1 MNLTE
6 ASLKNPA
13 VIAVAVAVI
22 LFFGAFSLSQLPVQ
36 LFPDIENPRISVQT
50 SWRAASPREIESEII
65 EPLESVLRGLPGMQE
80 MAAYANSGSAWIQ
93 LEFGLDADMEKVLLD
108 VIARMNRLD
117 PLPRD
122 ASQPVI
128 MLGGGAGNTPALT
141 FFFLQLLPG
150 TPGEITDYLPFFE
163 DVIQPA
169 IETVRGVANVQAADS
184 SNSGF
189 TELQII
195 FDPYRTAELGISIP
209 KIASLLGHANDIS
222 GGFVDVGRRQY
233 TLRFA
238 GRYTPAELNDF
249 VLEWRDGRPIKL
261 GDIAEVKVGRS
272 DLVAIDTQNGNPAVA
287 IRVDRQS
294 GANVLETLL
303 GVKEVVRKL
312 NEGPV
317 KDQGL
322 VMAQSFDASVFIYRA
337 INLVTSNL
345 VLGVLLSGGVLWWF
359 LRKFRATLIVAM
371 AIPISLL
378 ATFVVLKLT
387 GRSLN
392 VISLAGLAFAV
403 GMVLDAAIVVLENI
417 VRLREKGLSN
427 FDAALQG
434 ASQVWGAL
442 LASTATTVAIFVPVV
457 FMKEVE
463 GQIFSDL
470 AITIAIAVVA
480 SLLVAVTMLPLAAK
494 LWLTQTRLEDHHQY
508 LWDRITLGVMNLT
521 RTSKKRWMMVVSL
534 ISVPILTTWMLMP
547 ELDYL
552 PPVKRDAVDAY
563 FQFPAGVSK
572 QTIVDEYIHVIG
584 QRMKPFMNGEREPA
598 LKNYY
603 LRSWPDGSG
612 GGMGIRVKDQSRVL
626 EMQKI
631 VNEEIFRDLPDIT
644 FYASQGNLFGGF
656 GGERVV
662 ALHLQSRDR
671 EALSKAAT
679 VGQELLQTALP
690 KAFITASPSLEQAE
704 PELQMHPKDR
714 QISEA
719 GWSRNDL
726 GSVVRALGDGLYVG
740 EHFDG
745 ERRMDIILRAKAWN
759 KPEQL
764 ANTPLATATGAIVPL
779 SELVDIER
787 TVGPSQLR
795 RIDQRRTIT
804 LDIRPPEDMSLEF
817 VMDKIRNEVEPG
829 IRAVLPSAGNIMY
842 GGSAN
847 ALTRAIKSMGSNF
860 GLALVVLFLLMA
872 ALFRSPRD
880 SALVVMAMPLAM
892 VGGIVAIRV
901 LNLVSYQPLDLL
913 TMIGFVILLGLV
925 VNNAILLVH
934 QTRTLERQGAS
945 RETAVEESL
954 RSRMRP
960 IFMSTLTSIFG
971 MLPLLLMP
979 GIGSVIYRGLAAVI
993 VGGMLVSTIFTVLL
1007 LPCFLRM
1014 GTKRVVAVAD
1024 QKVQSNTSDSN
1035 DSELK
1040 SVA

>member
-6 ASLKNPA
+6 TSLKNPA
-13 VIAVAVAVI
+13 GIAVAIAVI
-22 LFFGAFSLSQLPVQ
+22 LFFGAFSLSKLPVQ
-36 LFPDIENPRISVQT
+36 LFPDIENPRISIQT
-50 SWRAASPREIESEII
+50 SWRAASPREIESEIVEPI
-65 EPLESVLRGLPGMQE
+65 EAVLRGLPGLQE
-80 MAAYANSGSAWIQ
+80 MAAYANSGNAWIQ
-93 LEFGLDADMEKVLLD
+93 LEFGLDADMDKTLLE

-122 ASQPVI
+122 AGQPVI
-128 MLGGGAGNTPALT
+128 MLGGGDGNTPALT
-141 FFFLQLLPG
+141 YFFLQVLPG
-150 TPGEITDYLPFFE
+150 TPGEITDYLQFVD
-163 DVIQPA
+163 DVIGPA
-169 IETVRGVANVQAADS
+169 IESVPGVANVQAADS
-184 SNSGF
+184 SNSGLN
-189 TELQII
+189 ELQII
-195 FDPYRTAELGISIP
+195 FDPYRAAELGVP
-209 KIASLLGHANDIS
+209 LPETAARLGRANDVS

-233 TLRFA
+233 TLRFT
-238 GRYTPAELNDF
+238 GRYAPDELAEF

-261 GDIAEVKVGRS
+261 GDIAEIKVGRS
-272 DLVAIDTQNGNPAVA
+272 DVVAIDTQNGNPAVA

-303 GVKEVVRKL
+303 GVKAVVEKL

-317 KDQGL
+317 KEQGL

-337 INLVTSNL
+337 VNLVTSNL
-345 VLGVLLSGGVLWWF
+345 VLGVLLSIGILWWF

-371 AIPISLL
+371 AIPVSLL

-392 VISLAGLAFAV
+392 IISLAGLAFAV

-417 VRLREKGLSN
+417 VRLREKGVSN

-442 LASTATTVAIFVPVV
+442 LASTATTVAIFVPVI

-463 GQIFSDL
+463 GQLFSDL
-470 AITIAIAVVA
+470 AITIAIAVVV
-480 SLLVAVTMLPLAAK
+480 SLLVAVTILPLAAK
-494 LWLTQTRLEDHHQY
+494 MWLKETRLEDHNQK
-508 LWDRITLGVMNLT
+508 LWSRITNTVMYLT
-521 RTSKKRWMMVVSL
+521 STSRKRWAMIVSL
-534 ISVPILTTWMLMP
+534 ISVPVLATWILIP

-563 FQFPAGVSK
+563 FQFPPGVSK
-572 QTIVDEYIHVIG
+572 QTIVDEYIKVIG
-584 QRMKPFMNGEREPA
+584 KRMAPFMSGEREPA

-612 GGMGIRVKDQSRVL
+612 GGMGVRVKDQSRIL

-631 VNEEIFRDLPDIT
+631 INEEIFADLPDIT

-662 ALHLQSRDR
+662 ALHLQSSDR

-679 VGQELLQTALP
+679 IGQDLLRTALP
-690 KAFITASPSLEQAE
+690 EAYISPSPSLEPSE
-704 PELQMHPKDR
+704 PELQMRPRDR

-719 GWSRNDL
+719 GWSRSDL

-745 ERRMDIILRAKAWN
+745 ERRMDIILRAKAWD

-764 ANTPLATATGAIVPL
+764 ANTPLATATGATVPL

-795 RIDQRRTIT
+795 RIDRRRTIT
-804 LDIRPPEDMSLEF
+804 LDVRPPENMSLEH
-817 VMDKIRNEVEPG
+817 VMDKIKNEVEPG
-829 IRAVLPSAGNIMY
+829 IKAALPKDGNIRY

-892 VGGIVAIRV
+892 VGGIVAIRI
-901 LNLVSYQPLDLL
+901 LNLFSFQPLDLL

-934 QTRTLERQGAS
+934 QTRSLEREGVS
-945 RETAVEESL
+945 RDQAVQDSL

-979 GIGSVIYRGLAAVI
+979 GVGSVIYRGLAAVI
-993 VGGMLVSTIFTVLL
+993 VGGMLVSTVFTVLL

-1014 GTKRVVAVAD
+1014 GEKQIPKSEID
-1024 QKVQSNTSDSN
+1024 GDDPGSLEPYSP
-1035 DSELK
+1035 ELK